1 MDSSSP
7 TDSPDSPK
15 TLIACVGNMLMLDEG
30 FGPYFARV
38 LLEPDVAAEFFDED
52 HVAILADTFCADSTL
67 EDPAGKIPVVDAGT
81 MGMSMIPYI
90 RDYDRII
97 FIDVIDCGEESGVAP
112 GSVLVLTPEEMAEH
126 TVMHTLHDM
135 KVSDVLNNAR
145 LAGYDADVSC
155 ICVQKQ
161 DISPVEMTIDLTPP
175 VKAAVP
181 VVAGALMELL
191 GIEDER
197 A

>member
-1 MDSSSP
+1 MNGMDSSSS
-7 TDSPDSPK
+7 TDSPDTPK

-38 LLEPDVAAEFFDED
+38 LLEEDVAAEYFDAD
-52 HVAILADTFCADSTL
+52 HVAILQRTFRPDSTL
-67 EDPAGKIPVVDAGT
+67 DDADGRIPVVDAGT

-97 FIDVIDCGEESGVAP
+97 FIDVIDCGEESGIEP
-112 GSVLVLTPEEMAEH
+112 GSVLVLTPEEMADH

-145 LAGYDADVSC
+145 LAGHDADISC
-155 ICVQKQ
+155 ICVQKLNIAP
-161 DISPVEMTIDLTPP
+161 DEMTIDLTPP

-191 GIEDER
+191 GIED
-197 A
+197 